1 MDLKNRIEELKKKKK
16 AVILAHNYQVLEV
29 QRLADFVGDSLELA
43 RKSTGVDADIIVFA
57 GVYFMAE
64 TAKILNPDKK
74 VLIPEIEARCPM
86 ADMVTASDIRR
97 LREQYPDAGFVAY
110 VNTNADVKAEVDIIC
125 TSANAVKVVNSMPQ
139 KRIVFVPDKNLG
151 NWVKQNTDKDVILYH
166 GYCYVHDEFEYE
178 KIKRLK
184 EENPDA
190 VMLVHPE
197 APPQVVEMADEVVST
212 SGMLRYVA
220 STDARKIIVVTEE
233 GLLDMLREKHPD
245 KIILSAGRKA
255 ICEDMKKITPES
267 ILRSLE
273 EEKYEIT
280 IPPDTMERARVAIEK
295 MLKIK

>member
-29 QRLADFVGDSLELA
+29 QHLADFVGDSLELA

>member
-29 QRLADFVGDSLELA
+29 QHLADFVGDSLELA

-97 LREQYPDAGFVAY
+97 LRKQYPDAGFVAY

-280 IPPDTMERARVAIEK
+280 IPPDTMERARGAIEK

>member
-29 QRLADFVGDSLELA
+29 QHLADFVGDSLELA

-151 NWVKQNTDKDVILYH
+151 NWVKQNTDKEVILYH

>member
-1 MDLKNRIEELKKKKK
+1 MDLKDRIEELKKKKK

-29 QRLADFVGDSLELA
+29 QHLADFVGDSLELA

-280 IPPDTMERARVAIEK
+280 IPPDTMERARGAIEK
-295 MLKIK
+295 MLRIK

>member
-29 QRLADFVGDSLELA
+29 QHLADFVGDSLELA

-280 IPPDTMERARVAIEK
+280 IPPDTMERARGAIEK

>member
-29 QRLADFVGDSLELA
+29 QHLADFVGDSLELA

-151 NWVKQNTDKDVILYH
+151 NWVKQNTDKEVILYH

-212 SGMLRYVA
+212 SGMLRYAA

-280 IPPDTMERARVAIEK
+280 IPPDTMERARGAIEK